1 MPWPETRCS
10 TFEPRVDGLNNVFA
24 FGALGVILG
33 CFEEEWERQGVMGRL
48 WRAPVDGLLVMDVAP
63 EVVARLSELRE
74 NELDSISTALVDKC
88 GTDPAATRADLLRLV
103 DSAVAVSSLEGGRI
117 LAVDLE

>member
-1 MPWPETRCS
+1 
-10 TFEPRVDGLNNVFA
+10 
-24 FGALGVILG
+24 
-33 CFEEEWERQGVMGRL
+33 MGRL